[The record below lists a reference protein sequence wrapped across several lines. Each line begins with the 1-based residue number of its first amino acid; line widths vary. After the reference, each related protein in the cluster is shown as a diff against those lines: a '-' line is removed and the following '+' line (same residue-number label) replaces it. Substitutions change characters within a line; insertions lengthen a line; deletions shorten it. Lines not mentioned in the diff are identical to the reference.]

1 MQLPK
6 WEIMTDESQMMV
18 KKTAIGLGIG
28 ILVVS
33 VALGFIK
40 ATLPIILLG
49 GAGYLGWKKVLNK
62 KQFWLLFSP

>member
-1 MQLPK
+1 
-6 WEIMTDESQMMV
+6 MV
-18 KKTAIGLGIG
+18 KNTAIGLGIG

-40 ATLPIILLG
+40 ATLPIVILG